1 MRRAAALL
9 FTLAAV
15 LLAVAA
21 HAAPLETVR
30 AFAAYGDRSTGTEG
44 ARLAAEH
51 IFKTF
56 QDLGFETDRQIVL
69 LPRRLYGES
78 RLDFEAQGTSLDL
91 MPLEANSVHPQATPP
106 EGVTGPL
113 VWTGGGSLAEME
125 GRPIAGA
132 VVLMDIVSG
141 KNWMNAASLGAVA
154 VIFVDP
160 GESPRGFFTDKRE
173 LTPLDLPTFIV
184 SEAELASLAPGFR
197 DAPGGVVS
205 ETVRLTCRSQWQ
217 RVRADNVYAFVPGTS
232 PALSEQLLVIEA
244 FYDSEALVP
253 GHSPGADEAASIAAL
268 LDIARRF
275 KDAPPG
281 RSILLVAT
289 AGHAQSLS
297 GTREFVTAIRAR
309 GRRLM
314 DMEREQQARG
324 ETAKATLAVLEE
336 VASGRSMTGLTPSEA
351 QLVADALTT
360 RIKDRIDQ
368 ISTQLM
374 RLRLEERGADDALI
388 RELASRRIRLRNL
401 SESPDFTRLDP
412 ESLGMLHEFVDE
424 AIENQLAVAIDA
436 DEQLEAVR
444 SSRRARSVAVQH
456 DVAAWISLHLS
467 TQGNGVGAFN
477 DGFLYDIRPDRN
489 RNPFYNIIERVLMQ
503 NADALAAEHGLDLYR
518 DTLRPS
524 RIRSWQTWFL
534 DRPGLGGEV
543 ATLGGMLGL
552 TLATV
557 EDARPYWG
565 TPYDLPER
573 VDPVALKRQTD
584 LVAGLIQG
592 LAAHPDR
599 LYQNLPR
606 EGLAEVEGRVRFI
619 RQGELFPDQP
629 APGTIV
635 QAYQASTM
643 TFAMVDA
650 SGNYRLAGLCDRR
663 NTYFN
668 AVLEAYRFD
677 PESGRV
683 TWAADKSQTGIRTYR
698 LRIVRQLMQADLIMF
713 AANRI
718 TLFGLLEPRTFSY
731 LTRIVL
737 FDGRRDAEPLKYWF
751 SRMDTRESTLAS
763 IFLENTTPL
772 KLTLS
777 DSVLTRKLILTG
789 ALGDDPEGD
798 GYLPSEWTR
807 IYATEFRVASD
818 MWALLAP
825 RVANLET
832 HGIVNERIRAMQDDG
847 VAALKAAGLAFEEM
861 RWSDFLEQSRASWAL
876 ATRVYLDVEKTQ
888 RDVLLG
894 VLFYIALF
902 IPFAY
907 CVERIVFA
915 FADIHK
921 RILGFLGVLGAT
933 IWVIYM
939 VHPAFKLTYAPLV
952 VILAFFIVGLSALVS
967 FIIFM
972 RFEKE
977 MEKLQRRSQHGQAS
991 EVSHLKAFGA
1001 AFVIGVT
1008 NLRRRRVRT
1017 SLTVATLVILT
1028 FTIMSFTAV
1037 KSVRQTGAVHFS
1049 DTASY
1054 RGIMMKSLGWTD
1066 LPAEAGAIVANAF
1079 TGRAV
1084 VVPRVWLE
1092 NEDRTTT
1099 EVVPVVRHGMRDE
1112 AMGLIG
1118 LSADE
1123 PLVSGL
1129 DAVLVGGRWFA
1140 PGENRAVL
1148 LPDTLARRLGIDPF
1162 NPGQADV
1169 LLWGMPFTVVGCFD
1183 GNLLD
1188 QFADLD
1194 GESPTPVV
1202 FPSESLAD
1210 LAALKTDDLDSEGL
1224 AAFQGRYQ
1232 HIAGE
1237 QVVIVP
1243 ANMAM
1248 ALGGRLKSLALAPD
1262 MSDQSIRELA
1272 ASLVDRFG
1280 LPLFAG
1286 DASGTFVYSAADSID
1301 YSGVPNIVIPVFIA
1315 VLIVLNTMISSVYER
1330 KREIGVYTSVGMA
1343 PTHVSYLFIAEAVA
1357 FAVISAVLGYLL
1369 AQGAA
1374 ALLSGTPIWSG
1385 MTANYSS
1392 LAGVSAMLLVIGVTL
1407 LSVVYPAKVAADIA
1421 IPDVNRSWTMPEGR
1435 GNEIAI
1441 TLPFLLKQPE
1451 QGCVGGFLLDYYQAH
1466 QDVTHGLFC
1475 TDDIACTFACPML
1488 PVKGTATA
1496 VADEKA
1502 DECLNLRADVW
1513 LAPFDFGVKQT
1524 TELIFCPSE
1533 EQPGFL
1539 EIRIQIVRQTGEAGI
1554 WKRLNKNFL
1563 NDLRKQLLVWR
1574 SLGDEERG
1582 GYEALL
1588 TEFMNRQNGSQG

>member
-1 MRRAAALL
+1 MRRTAALL
-9 FTLAAV
+9 FTLAAL
-15 LLAVAA
+15 LLAAA
-21 HAAPLETVR
+21 ANAAPLDTVR

-51 IFKTF
+51 IAATF
-56 QDLGFETDRQIVL
+56 RALGFETDRQVVL

-78 RLDFEAQGTSLDL
+78 RLDFDAQGASLDL

-106 EGVTGPL
+106 GGVSGPL

-197 DAPGGVVS
+197 DAPSGIVS
-205 ETVRLTCRSQWQ
+205 ETARLTCHSEWHQ
-217 RVRADNVYAFVPGTS
+217 VRAENIYAFVPGTS
-232 PALSEQLLVIEA
+232 SALSEQLLVVEA

-268 LDIARRF
+268 LDVARRF
-275 KDAPPG
+275 KDTPPS
-281 RSILLVAT
+281 RSVLLVAT
-289 AGHAQSLS
+289 AGHAQGLA
-297 GTREFVTAIRAR
+297 GVREFVSNVRAK
-309 GRRLM
+309 GKRLM
-314 DMEREQQARG
+314 DLERDQQSRS
-324 ETAKATLAVLEE
+324 ETAKATLEVLEE
-336 VASGRSMTGLTPSEA
+336 IAAGRPMTALSPSEST
-351 QLVADALTT
+351 LVAEALTV

-368 ISTQLM
+368 ISTRLM
-374 RLRLEERGADDALI
+374 RLRLEERDGDDALI

-401 SESPDFTRLDP
+401 SETPDFTRLDP
-412 ESLGMLHEFVDE
+412 ESLGMLREFVDE
-424 AIENQLAVAIDA
+424 AIVNQQAVATDA
-436 DEQLEAVR
+436 DGQLESIR
-444 SSRRARSVAVQH
+444 SGRKARSLMVQH
-456 DVAAWISLHLS
+456 DVAAWVSLHLS

-477 DGFLYDIRPDRN
+477 YGFFYDIRPDRN
-489 RNPFYNIIERVLMQ
+489 RNPAYNIIERVLTQ
-503 NADALAAEHGLDLYR
+503 TADALATERGLDIFR

-524 RIRSWQTWFL
+524 RIRPWQTWFL
-534 DRPGLGGEV
+534 ARPGLGGEV
-543 ATLGGMLGL
+543 AARGGVLGL

-565 TPYDLPER
+565 TPYDVPER
-573 VDPVALKRQTD
+573 VDEEALQNQTE
-584 LVAGLIQG
+584 LVAGLVQG
-592 LAAHPDR
+592 LADHPDR
-599 LYQNLPR
+599 LFSSLPR
-606 EGLAEVEGRVRFI
+606 EGLAEVEGRARFI

-635 QAYQASTM
+635 QVSLASAM
-643 TFAMVDA
+643 MFAMVDA
-650 SGNYRLAGLCDRR
+650 SGNYRFNGLCDRK
-663 NTYFN
+663 NTYHN
-668 AVLEAYRFD
+668 AVIEAYRFD

-683 TWAADKSQTGIRTYR
+683 IWAADKTQTGRRTYR
-698 LRIVRQLMQADLIMF
+698 LRIVRQFMQADLIMF
-713 AANRI
+713 AASPI
-718 TLFGLLEPRTFSY
+718 TLFNLLEPRTFAY
-731 LTRIVL
+731 MTRINL

-751 SRMDTRESTLAS
+751 SRIDSRDSTLAS

-772 KLTLS
+772 KMTLS

-798 GYLPSEWTR
+798 GYSPAEWTR
-807 IYATEFRVASD
+807 ILATEFRIASD

-876 ATRVYLDVEKTQ
+876 ASRVYLDVEKTQ

-921 RILGFLGVLGAT
+921 RILGFLGVLGVT
-933 IWVIYM
+933 IWGIYM

-967 FIIFM
+967 IIIFM

-977 MEKLQRRSQHGQAS
+977 MEKLQRRSQHGQAA

-1049 DTASY
+1049 DTAAY
-1054 RGIMMKSLGWTD
+1054 RGIMMKNLGWTN
-1066 LPAEAGAIVANAF
+1066 LPPEAGAIVSNAF

-1084 VVPRVWLE
+1084 VAPRVWLE
-1092 NEDRTTT
+1092 NEDRTTS
-1099 EVVPVVRHGMRDE
+1099 EVVPVVRGRIRDE
-1112 AMGLIG
+1112 ALGLIG
-1118 LSADE
+1118 LSALE
-1123 PLVSGL
+1123 PAVSGL

-1140 PGENRAVL
+1140 PGETRAVL
-1148 LPDTLARRLGIDPF
+1148 LPDTLARRLGIDPA
-1162 NPGQADV
+1162 NPGQAEV
-1169 LLWGMPFTVVGCFD
+1169 LLWGMPFAVIGCFD
-1183 GNLLD
+1183 GQRLD
-1188 QFADLD
+1188 QFTDLD

-1210 LAALKTDDLDSEGL
+1210 LTAMQTEDLDSEGL
-1224 AAFQGRYQ
+1224 SSFQGRYQ
-1232 HIAGE
+1232 HIPGE

-1248 ALGGRLKSLALAPD
+1248 ALGGRLKSLALTPDAPE
-1262 MSDQSIRELA
+1262 QSVKALA

-1280 LPLFAG
+1280 LPLFTG
-1286 DASGTFVYSAADSID
+1286 DAGGTFVYSASDSID

-1369 AQGAA
+1369 AQAAA

-1421 IPDVNRSWTMPEGR
+1421 IPDVNRSWTMPEGK
-1435 GNEIAI
+1435 GNEIFI

-1488 PVKGTATA
+1488 PVKEGETP
-1496 VADEKA
+1496 VADEEA
-1502 DECLNLRADVW
+1502 DKCLNLRADVW

-1539 EIRIQIVRQTGEAGI
+1539 EIRIRIVRQTGEAGI

-1574 SLGDEERG
+1574 SLGDEERT
-1582 GYEALL
+1582 GYETML
-1588 TEFMNRQNGSQG
+1588 TEFMNRQHAQG